1 MDRRDFLHPRHLV
14 HTAGQ
19 ILAAADELVP
29 EAQPLAEDLALLRGA
44 RRAMAT
50 RFEILL
56 PYGTPDA
63 LTLAEA
69 AFDEIDRLEQQL
81 TVYRET
87 SELSRLNRLAPLMPV
102 PVEPGLF
109 DLLGLAAV
117 VTRETEGA
125 YDITA
130 GALIKAW
137 GFYRGP
143 RRVPADEERAEALAK
158 VGMQHVVL
166 DPDTRTVRYL
176 RPGLEINLGSIGKGY
191 ALDRAA
197 ELLRV
202 SFALPAALLHGGH
215 SSVYAMGTE
224 PGDSRGWTIGIQ
236 HPSDP
241 ERRLGVIRLRDRALG
256 TSSATFQHL
265 EHRGRKLGHLLDP
278 RSGWPAENL
287 AQATVVAPTAALAD
301 ALATAFFIL
310 GVDGARAYC
319 TRHPEIGAV
328 LLAREENA
336 VPVVCGL
343 RPEDV
348 QIYDVG

>member
-29 EAQPLAEDLALLRGA
+29 EAQAPAEDLALLRAA

-102 PVEPGLF
+102 PVEQGLF
-109 DLLGLAAV
+109 DLLSLAAL

-130 GALIKAW
+130 GALMQSKKYDEAITYLSNYVASHPNSSEAW
-137 GFYRGP
+137 
-143 RRVPADEERAEALAK
+143 RA
-158 VGMQHVVL
+158 
-166 DPDTRTVRYL
+166 
-176 RPGLEINLGSIGKGY
+176 Y
-191 ALDRAA
+191 ALLGEAYAEKGDHPNAYASFEKAMSAA
-197 ELLRV
+197 HNV
-202 SFALPAALLHGGH
+202 
-215 SSVYAMGTE
+215 TE
-224 PGDSRGWTIGIQ
+224 RTEVQDSIN
-236 HPSDP
+236 
-241 ERRLGVIRLRDRALG
+241 RLM
-256 TSSATFQHL
+256 S
-265 EHRGRKLGHLLDP
+265 EMK
-278 RSGWPAENL
+278 
-287 AQATVVAPTAALAD
+287 
-301 ALATAFFIL
+301 
-310 GVDGARAYC
+310 
-319 TRHPEIGAV
+319 
-328 LLAREENA
+328 
-336 VPVVCGL
+336 
-343 RPEDV
+343 
-348 QIYDVG
+348 

>member
-29 EAQPLAEDLALLRGA
+29 EAQAPAEDLALLRAA

-102 PVEPGLF
+102 PVEQGLF
-109 DLLGLAAV
+109 DLLSLAAL

-166 DPDTRTVRYL
+166 DPETRDAAIRTKRA
-176 RPGLEINLGSIGKGY
+176 NLSSLDPRRFPNVIASAA
-191 ALDRAA
+191 ALASRASEESYYSLGV
-197 ELLRV
+197 ELLVQGVR
-202 SFALPAALLHGGH
+202 
-215 SSVYAMGTE
+215 
-224 PGDSRGWTIGIQ
+224 GIQ
-236 HPSDP
+236 H
-241 ERRLGVIRLRDRALG
+241 R
-256 TSSATFQHL
+256 
-265 EHRGRKLGHLLDP
+265 
-278 RSGWPAENL
+278 
-287 AQATVVAPTAALAD
+287 
-301 ALATAFFIL
+301 
-310 GVDGARAYC
+310 
-319 TRHPEIGAV
+319 
-328 LLAREENA
+328 
-336 VPVVCGL
+336 
-343 RPEDV
+343 
-348 QIYDVG
+348 

>member
-29 EAQPLAEDLALLRGA
+29 EAQAPAEDLALLRAA

-117 VTRETEGA
+117 
-125 YDITA
+125 
-130 GALIKAW
+130 
-137 GFYRGP
+137 
-143 RRVPADEERAEALAK
+143 EALAAQRLPFGNEHK
-158 VGMQHVVL
+158 RVTLPVFA
-166 DPDTRTVRYL
+166 VRAETHRQL
-176 RPGLEINLGSIGKGY
+176 QNGPSRP
-191 ALDRAA
+191 
-197 ELLRV
+197 
-202 SFALPAALLHGGH
+202 
-215 SSVYAMGTE
+215 
-224 PGDSRGWTIGIQ
+224 
-236 HPSDP
+236 
-241 ERRLGVIRLRDRALG
+241 
-256 TSSATFQHL
+256 
-265 EHRGRKLGHLLDP
+265 
-278 RSGWPAENL
+278 
-287 AQATVVAPTAALAD
+287 
-301 ALATAFFIL
+301 
-310 GVDGARAYC
+310 
-319 TRHPEIGAV
+319 
-328 LLAREENA
+328 
-336 VPVVCGL
+336 CG
-343 RPEDV
+343 
-348 QIYDVG
+348 Q